1 MQRRGRRSS
10 QPRGAKLRSFVKSF
24 NSLKEAI
31 RVFQSLSVF
40 KRALFPKLNEGF
52 FRTGLCAKELRYV
65 SK

>member
-40 KRALFPKLNEGF
+40 KSLRELFSRSLTKGSSVRVF
-52 FRTGLCAKELRYV
+52 VQK
-65 SK
+65 S